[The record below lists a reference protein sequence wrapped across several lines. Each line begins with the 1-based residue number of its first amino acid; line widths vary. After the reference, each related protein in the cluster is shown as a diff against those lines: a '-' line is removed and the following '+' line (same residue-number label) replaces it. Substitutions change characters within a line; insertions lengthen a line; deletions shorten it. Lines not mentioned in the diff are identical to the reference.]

1 MTNQIELTTKKS
13 SYVHSLFE
21 HRDEITK
28 KFESKQVNTNQ
39 FKQFVREIVINTN
52 SKTVDNKSQ
61 STKRFLLSLDKQT
74 SKTGIVMLVWNSMMK
89 GDGLGVC

>member
-39 FKQFVREIVINTN
+39 LRQFVREIVINTN

-74 SKTGIVMLVWNSMMK
+74 SKVGIVQLVWNSMMK

>member
-1 MTNQIELTTKKS
+1 MINQIELTTKKT

-39 FKQFVREIVINTN
+39 LKQFVREIVINTN

-61 STKRFLLSLDKQT
+61 STKRFLMYLDKRT
-74 SKTGIVMLVWNSMMK
+74 SKVGVVQLVWNSMMK
-89 GDGLGVC
+89 GDGLGVY

>member
-1 MTNQIELTTKKS
+1 MTNQIELTTKKT

-39 FKQFVREIVINTN
+39 LKQFVREIVINTN
-52 SKTVDNKSQ
+52 SKNTN
-61 STKRFLLSLDKQT
+61 
-74 SKTGIVMLVWNSMMK
+74 SKTSITVRP
-89 GDGLGVC
+89 

>member
-1 MTNQIELTTKKS
+1 MTNQIELTTKKT

-39 FKQFVREIVINTN
+39 LKQFVREIVINTN

-61 STKRFLLSLDKQT
+61 STKRFLMYLDKQT
-74 SKTGIVMLVWNSMMK
+74 SKVGVVQLVWNSMMK

>member
-1 MTNQIELTTKKS
+1 MTNQIELTTKKT

-39 FKQFVREIVINTN
+39 LKQFVREIVINTN

-61 STKRFLLSLDKQT
+61 STKRFLMSLDKQT

>member
-21 HRDEITK
+21 HRDEITRK
-28 KFESKQVNTNQ
+28 YENKQVNTQ
-39 FKQFVREIVINTN
+39 QLKQFVRDIVISTN
-52 SKTVDNKSQ
+52 SKTIENKSQ
-61 STKRFLLSLDKQT
+61 STKKFLLSLDKQT